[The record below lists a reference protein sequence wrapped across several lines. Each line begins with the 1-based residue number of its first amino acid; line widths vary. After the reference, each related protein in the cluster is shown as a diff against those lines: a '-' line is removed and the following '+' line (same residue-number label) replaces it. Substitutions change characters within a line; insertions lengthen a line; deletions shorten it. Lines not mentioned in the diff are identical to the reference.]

1 MTKLGNFQEHT
12 YILKLLSQFPL
23 NLACG
28 VMHIEGVKYINL
40 IEIGI
45 ALIKI

>member
-28 VMHIEGVKYINL
+28 VMRIEGVKYINL